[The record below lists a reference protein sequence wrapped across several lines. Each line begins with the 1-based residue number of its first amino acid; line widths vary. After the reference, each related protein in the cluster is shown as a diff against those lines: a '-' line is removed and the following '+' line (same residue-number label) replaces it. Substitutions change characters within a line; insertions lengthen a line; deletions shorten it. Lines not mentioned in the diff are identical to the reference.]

1 MKFKLSKIY
10 IKLLVWYSLIS
21 SLFFLYNAFFKTS
34 DSDKYFLAYFFLIG
48 HLFLNSLNFYSL
60 RLYSKNSSLWYHVII
75 IILSIV
81 ISSLILN
88 IFFMELVLYLRGI
101 KPFLLNLYSLFSIF
115 SIIGIMIIG
124 INILIIL
131 WAFINLFFSKMDKFK
146 NE

>member
-1 MKFKLSKIY
+1 
-10 IKLLVWYSLIS
+10 
-21 SLFFLYNAFFKTS
+21 
-34 DSDKYFLAYFFLIG
+34 
-48 HLFLNSLNFYSL
+48 
-60 RLYSKNSSLWYHVII
+60 
-75 IILSIV
+75 
-81 ISSLILN
+81 
-88 IFFMELVLYLRGI
+88 MELVLYLRGI